1 MTQSI
6 QALSQMENSQEKA
19 ALASE
24 LFGTKLSQE
33 LMPAIDSGALSIEE
47 AQKKAEELGIVIGE
61 DSLNAAEDFND
72 SWDDI
77 TRSLGAFGQKIIAK
91 LMPTFQTMMDWVI
104 VHMPQIQAVF
114 STVFDIIGVVITTV
128 GDFIR
133 DHIITRLQA
142 LYDWIVPDL
151 PMIKEFFIDVFEY
164 LVELLHGVIEVI
176 KETTEWFRE
185 HWDIFEPILIGIAA
199 GIVTFKLIT
208 AAIAAY
214 GAITKAITAI
224 QLLFNASLL
233 ANPIALVAI
242 LIGTLITAGG
252 LLYKNWDTIKA
263 KLDLFWSKIKGV
275 FSTLGSFVSSTFNS
289 IRDKTVEVFDKVFTA
304 ITTPINKA
312 KDIVGNAIESIKGF
326 FSGLSLKF
334 PKIKMPKMP
343 KVSMTGSMNPVKW
356 VKEGLPKLSVKWNAL
371 GGVFTKPMVLNT
383 ATGLQGFGEVPGES
397 EAVLPLNKK
406 VLGGI
411 GEGIAGTMTSS
422 VNELNNVEGL
432 LTEVIHAVKDG
443 KVIKVNERVL
453 GEVNDNEQARRTGLH
468 TNERN
473 SI

>member
-142 LYDWIVPDL
+142 DR
-151 PMIKEFFIDVFEY
+151 K
-164 LVELLHGVIEVI
+164 
-176 KETTEWFRE
+176 
-185 HWDIFEPILIGIAA
+185 
-199 GIVTFKLIT
+199 
-208 AAIAAY
+208 
-214 GAITKAITAI
+214 
-224 QLLFNASLL
+224 
-233 ANPIALVAI
+233 
-242 LIGTLITAGG
+242 
-252 LLYKNWDTIKA
+252 
-263 KLDLFWSKIKGV
+263 
-275 FSTLGSFVSSTFNS
+275 
-289 IRDKTVEVFDKVFTA
+289 
-304 ITTPINKA
+304 
-312 KDIVGNAIESIKGF
+312 
-326 FSGLSLKF
+326 
-334 PKIKMPKMP
+334 
-343 KVSMTGSMNPVKW
+343 
-356 VKEGLPKLSVKWNAL
+356 SV
-371 GGVFTKPMVLNT
+371 V
-383 ATGLQGFGEVPGES
+383 
-397 EAVLPLNKK
+397 
-406 VLGGI
+406 
-411 GEGIAGTMTSS
+411 
-422 VNELNNVEGL
+422 
-432 LTEVIHAVKDG
+432 
-443 KVIKVNERVL
+443 
-453 GEVNDNEQARRTGLH
+453 
-468 TNERN
+468 
-473 SI
+473 